1 MAVKV
6 LKKKR
11 GNQARAKILRKLA
24 REIDLLTKLQDSCN
38 VVQLLTVFE
47 DEDQAYLVCEL
58 CRGGDLERILMVSV
72 SQLLCPRQ

>member
-47 DEDQAYLVCEL
+47 DEDHAYLVCEL

-72 SQLLCPRQ
+72 SQLLCLRQ

>member
-47 DEDQAYLVCEL
+47 DEDYAYLVCEL

-72 SQLLCPRQ
+72 SQPLCLRQ